1 MMRMIGLAAAL
12 ALIPGGAWAQ
22 SCAWQPAW
30 ASAQMVPGGDNRLAP
45 GALDDAS
52 LRQVARVSTGGQRVR
67 VRISNAFGTKPLDVR
82 GASIAR
88 PVRNDGHAVKAASLM
103 PLRFAGEPG
112 TRVPAGADWLS
123 DPVPMPLAAFDDVAV
138 TLHVAGEPG
147 EQTSHPGS
155 RATSWLAKGDATA
168 ATTLTDAQATEHWF
182 LLSGIEVE
190 ACPARGAVVVLG
202 DSITDG
208 RGSTTNGNDR
218 WTDALARR
226 LQGDPRTRGMS
237 VLNQGIGGNNILVDG
252 LGPSA
257 MARLDRDVLALPRV
271 TDLIVLEGVNDLG
284 GLSRTEGATPADH
297 RAMLHRLTAA
307 FSQMIERAHAHG
319 IRIHGATIMPFGASD
334 YYHATPEVE
343 ATRRAINAWI
353 RTPGRFDSVI
363 DMDRATADPARPDRL
378 DKRYDVG
385 DGLHTSP
392 AGFRRMAE
400 AVAIE
405 ALAAPVAGRI
415 TGP

>member
-1 MMRMIGLAAAL
+1 MRAIGLAVML
-12 ALIPGGAWAQ
+12 AMMPGSAWAQ
-22 SCAWQPAW
+22 TCAWQPAW

-52 LRQVARVSTGGQRVR
+52 LRQVARMSTGGKRVR
-67 VRISNAFGTKPLDVR
+67 VRISNAFGTKPLEVR

-88 PVRNDGHAVKAASLM
+88 PVRNDGHAVTPDSLV
-103 PLRFAGEPG
+103 PLRFAGQPG

-123 DPVPMPLAAFDDVAV
+123 DPVAMPVAAFDDLAV

-155 RATSWLAKGDATA
+155 RATSWLAKGDATRA
-168 ATTLTDAQATEHWF
+168 ATLTGAQPTEHWF

-218 WTDALARR
+218 WTDVLARR
-226 LQGDPRTRGMS
+226 LQADPRTRGMS

-252 LGPSA
+252 LGPNA
-257 MARLDRDVLALPRV
+257 IARLDRDVLALPRV

-284 GLSRTEGATPADH
+284 GLSRTEGATQADYQ
-297 RAMLHRLTAA
+297 ALVGRLTAA
-307 FSQMIERAHAHG
+307 FSQIIERAQARG
-319 IRIHGATIMPFGASD
+319 IRIHGATVMPFGASE
-334 YYHATPEVE
+334 YYHATPDAE
-343 ATRRAINAWI
+343 AARRAINDWI

-378 DKRYDVG
+378 DKRYDEG

-400 AVAIE
+400 EVDLTALVADRTP
-405 ALAAPVAGRI
+405 AP
-415 TGP
+415 